1 MNTLSEAERRPT
13 MDAVRRAMTHRWL
26 GALLVAG
33 TLAGCTVKPPQ
44 VPSTNFTIS
53 IPVANDRTTIQK
65 VAAERSD
72 FLKIGDDEL
81 LVLDFASDFNRREVV
96 GNRLKVTPTS
106 TTFTTAIGTINIPG
120 QDLPDITVGMNAIL
134 GQNVEAGA
142 TVPLIPASNFSV
154 DEVLPALV
162 GVRSLVISEGEIQ
175 IDITNNLPLTLSGL
189 RMVLSDRG
197 DSGLDIPAGVID
209 ELDLG
214 TVATGASTSGSFSLT
229 GRQISALL
237 GIAVTGTTED
247 GQNVVIDA
255 DAALTIG
262 AAMGD
267 LTVEEAFA
275 VIPPQEFADSQ
286 VLAFPD
292 DRIQVTRAVISEGGL
307 TFRVTNEIEID
318 MEIELS
324 LDDLNKAD
332 GTKNTFLINEL
343 RPGEESEISF
353 DLDGNQFD
361 PENPLELGI
370 SYVVRT
376 FDSGDP
382 IRIFSSG
389 EVKIEAITEDLV
401 FSRVE
406 GVLNGIS
413 LPLDSVTRSVDFPE
427 GLDNLALGST
437 ALTVNLESGIGF
449 RSTIDLHI
457 QGTNSKGESGSLL
470 ISEIFQRGDPDSP
483 VALSLSPSSEE
494 LTAFL
499 NLLPTEVTVTPTVQ
513 MGDGEGTEVIEP
525 DHWVQINDVRFV
537 TQGIFQIRNDT
548 QIEPDPIFRRLQDD
562 DARARISSNLDSA
575 SVVTSIENH
584 LPIGVRV
591 SLRVAPNAKD
601 VYGSEDLFVNDQAN
615 GYLRI
620 PKEGSFEV
628 GAGTIDAD
636 GRVTASTTSLQR
648 ISLSDEDVLVFLR
661 ADGVHT
667 GVLVELDA
675 TPGDV
680 ALLGSDFVNVV
691 AGAEIFMELNEDLVK

>member
-1 MNTLSEAERRPT
+1 
-13 MDAVRRAMTHRWL
+13 MDAVRWVVGHRWL

-53 IPVANDRTTIQK
+53 IPVANDRTTIQE
-65 VAAERSD
+65 VASDRSD
-72 FLKIGDDEL
+72 FLKIDDQEL
-81 LVLDFASDFNRREVV
+81 LTVDFASDFNRREVV
-96 GNRLKVTPTS
+96 GNRLQVTPTS
-106 TTFTTAIGTINIPG
+106 NTFGTPIGAINIPG

-134 GQNVEAGA
+134 GQDLEAGA
-142 TVPLIPASNFSV
+142 TVPLIPSSSFSV
-154 DEVLPALV
+154 NEVLPALV
-162 GVRSLVISEGEIQ
+162 GVRSLTVSEGGIQ
-175 IDITNNLPLTLSGL
+175 IDMTNNLPIALSEL
-189 RMVLSDRG
+189 RLVLSDQG
-197 DSGLDIPAGVID
+197 DSSLDIPAGVID

-214 TVATGASTSGSFSLT
+214 NLATGESASGTFSLA

-237 GIAVTGTTED
+237 GIAVTGTTAE

-262 AAMGD
+262 AALSD

-307 TFRVTNEIEID
+307 TFKVTNEIEII

-332 GTKNTFLINEL
+332 GTTNTFLITGLE
-343 RPGEESEISF
+343 PGQESEVSF
-353 DLDGNQFD
+353 NLDENEFAPD
-361 PENPLELGI
+361 NPLELGI

-376 FDSGDP
+376 SDSGDP
-382 IRIFSSG
+382 VRVFSSG
-389 EVKIEAITEDLV
+389 EVKVEAITENLV

-406 GVLNGIS
+406 GILNGVS
-413 LPLDSVTRSVDFPE
+413 LPLDPVTRAVDFPA
-427 GLDNLALGST
+427 GLDNISLAST
-437 ALTVNLESGIGF
+437 ALSVNLTSGIGF
-449 RSTIDLHI
+449 RSSIDLDI
-457 QGTNSKGESGSLL
+457 QGTNSKGETGSLQ
-470 ISEIFQRGDPDSP
+470 ITEVFQRGDPDNP
-483 VALSLSPSSEE
+483 VQLTLAPPSDE

-513 MGDGEGTEVIEP
+513 MGDGEGVEIIEP
-525 DHWVQINDVRFV
+525 DHWVQVDDVRFV
-537 TQGIFQIRNDT
+537 TQGVFQLKEDT
-548 QIEPDPIFRRLQDD
+548 RIEADPIFRRLQDD
-562 DARARISSNLDSA
+562 DARDRISSNLDSA
-575 SVVTSIENH
+575 SVVTTIENH

-591 SLRVAPNAKD
+591 SLRVAPNAED
-601 VYGSEDLFVNDQAN
+601 VYGSDDLFENNQAN

-620 PKEGSFEV
+620 PQQGAFEV
-628 GAGTIDAD
+628 GAGTVGAD
-636 GRVTASTTSLQR
+636 GRVMQSATSLQR

-680 ALLGSDFVNVV
+680 ALLGSDFVNVE

>member
-1 MNTLSEAERRPT
+1 
-13 MDAVRRAMTHRWL
+13 MDAVRWAMKQRWL

-33 TLAGCTVKPPQ
+33 ALTGCTVKPPQ

-53 IPVANDRTTIQK
+53 IPVANDRTTIQE
-65 VAAERSD
+65 VVAERSD
-72 FLKIGDDEL
+72 FLKIDDQALLTVDFSSSFGDD
-81 LVLDFASDFNRREVV
+81 FREEV

-106 TTFTTAIGTINIPG
+106 NTFATPIGAINIAG
-120 QDLPDITVGMNAIL
+120 QDLPDITVGMNALL
-134 GQNVEAGA
+134 GQDIEAGA
-142 TVPLIPASNFSV
+142 TVPLILASSFSV
-154 DEVLPALV
+154 NEVLPALV
-162 GVRSLVISEGEIQ
+162 GVRSLLISEGEIQ
-175 IDITNNLPLTLSGL
+175 IDMTNNLPLNLSDL
-189 RMVLSDRG
+189 RLVLSDQG
-197 DSGLDIPAGVID
+197 DSSLDIPAGVID

-214 TVATGASTSGSFSLT
+214 TLATGASVSSSFSLA

-237 GIAVTGTTED
+237 DIAVTGTTEE

-292 DRIQVTRAVISEGGL
+292 DRIQVARAVISEGGL
-307 TFRVTNEIEID
+307 TFRVTNEIEII

-324 LDDLNKAD
+324 LDDLKKAD
-332 GTKNTFLINEL
+332 GTTNTFLITGLE
-343 RPGEESEISF
+343 PGEESEISF
-353 DLDGNQFD
+353 DLDGNEFA

-376 FDSGDP
+376 SDSGDP

-389 EVKIEAITEDLV
+389 EVKIEAVTEDLV

-413 LPLDSVTRSVDFPE
+413 LPLDSVKENVAFPE
-427 GLDNLALGST
+427 GLDNIALGST
-437 ALTVNLESGIGF
+437 ALTVNLTSGIGF
-449 RSTIDLHI
+449 RSTIDLDI
-457 QGTNSKGESGSLL
+457 QGTNSKGDTGSLQ
-470 ISEIFQRGDPDSP
+470 ISEVFQRGDPDSP
-483 VALSLSPSSEE
+483 VSLTLSPPSDE

-513 MGDGEGTEVIEP
+513 VGDGVGTEVIEP
-525 DHWVQINDVRFV
+525 DHWVQVDDVRFV
-537 TQGIFQIRNDT
+537 TQGVFQIKNATR
-548 QIEPDPIFRRLQDD
+548 IEPAPIFRRIQDD
-562 DARARISSNLDSA
+562 DARERISSNLDSA
-575 SVVTSIENH
+575 SVITSIENH

-591 SLRVAPNAKD
+591 SLRVAPNAED
-601 VYGSEDLFVNDQAN
+601 VYGSEDLFVNNQAK

-628 GAGTIDAD
+628 GAGTVGAD

>member
-1 MNTLSEAERRPT
+1 
-13 MDAVRRAMTHRWL
+13 MDAVRRAMKHRWL

-33 TLAGCTVKPPQ
+33 TLAGCTIKPPQ

-53 IPVANDRTTIQK
+53 IPVANDRTTIQE

-106 TTFTTAIGTINIPG
+106 NTFTTPIGTINIPG

-134 GQNVEAGA
+134 GQDVEAGA
-142 TVPLIPASNFSV
+142 TVPLIPASSFSV

-162 GVRSLVISEGEIQ
+162 GVRSLAISEGEIQ
-175 IDITNNLPLTLSGL
+175 IDMTNNLPLNLSGL
-189 RMVLSDRG
+189 RMVLSDQG
-197 DSGLDIPAGVID
+197 DSSLDIPAGVID

-214 TVATGASTSGSFSLT
+214 TLATGASTSGSFSLA
-229 GRQISALL
+229 GRQISAVL
-237 GIAVTGTTED
+237 GIAVTGTTEE

-286 VLAFPD
+286 VLSFPD

-307 TFRVTNEIEID
+307 TFRVTNEIEII

-332 GTKNTFLINEL
+332 GTKNTFLITGL

-353 DLDGNQFD
+353 DLDGNQFA

-376 FDSGDP
+376 SDSGDP

-427 GLDNLALGST
+427 GLDYVVSLDTTEAVREGVREIIITLFEALALVILG
-437 ALTVNLESGIGF
+437 AMVLGVMIPLGW
-449 RSTIDLHI
+449 
-457 QGTNSKGESGSLL
+457 
-470 ISEIFQRGDPDSP
+470 IFTRDRPEDHG
-483 VALSLSPSSEE
+483 
-494 LTAFL
+494 
-499 NLLPTEVTVTPTVQ
+499 LLP
-513 MGDGEGTEVIEP
+513 DGAGVREGGQEADGPLETNWSLAQVL
-525 DHWVQINDVRFV
+525 RC
-537 TQGIFQIRNDT
+537 
-548 QIEPDPIFRRLQDD
+548 
-562 DARARISSNLDSA
+562 RAFW
-575 SVVTSIENH
+575 VTSRHVVDEH
-584 LPIGVRV
+584 AQHRPVLPH
-591 SLRVAPNAKD
+591 
-601 VYGSEDLFVNDQAN
+601 
-615 GYLRI
+615 
-620 PKEGSFEV
+620 
-628 GAGTIDAD
+628 
-636 GRVTASTTSLQR
+636 LQR
-648 ISLSDEDVLVFLR
+648 LRRRWPVVDGGRLRLRPHRHHRRRRSARRRAAGGRLAGRREIHADHSLTNPRR
-661 ADGVHT
+661 AG
-667 GVLVELDA
+667 
-675 TPGDV
+675 
-680 ALLGSDFVNVV
+680 
-691 AGAEIFMELNEDLVK
+691 

>member
-1 MNTLSEAERRPT
+1 
-13 MDAVRRAMTHRWL
+13 MDAVRRAMKHRWL

-53 IPVANDRTTIQK
+53 IPVANDRTTIQE

-106 TTFTTAIGTINIPG
+106 NTFTTPIGTINIPG
-120 QDLPDITVGMNAIL
+120 QGLPDITVGMNAIL
-134 GQNVEAGA
+134 GQDVEAGA
-142 TVPLIPASNFSV
+142 TVPLIPASSFSV
-154 DEVLPALV
+154 DEGLPALV
-162 GVRSLVISEGEIQ
+162 GVRSLAISEGEIQ
-175 IDITNNLPLTLSGL
+175 IDMTNNLPLNLSGL
-189 RMVLSDRG
+189 RMVLSDQG
-197 DSGLDIPAGVID
+197 DSSLDIPAGVID

-214 TVATGASTSGSFSLT
+214 TLATGASTSGSFSLA

-237 GIAVTGTTED
+237 GIAVTGTTEE

-267 LTVEEAFA
+267 LTVEEAYA

-286 VLAFPD
+286 VLGFPD
-292 DRIQVTRAVISEGGL
+292 DRIQVTKAVISEGGL
-307 TFRVTNEIEID
+307 TFRVTNEIEII

-332 GTKNTFLINEL
+332 GTKNTFLITGL

-353 DLDGNQFD
+353 DLDGNQFA

-376 FDSGDP
+376 SDSGDP

-413 LPLDSVTRSVDFPE
+413 LPLDSVTRSVDFPD

-449 RSTIDLHI
+449 RSTIDLNI
-457 QGTNSKGESGSLL
+457 QGTNSRGESGSLL
-470 ISEIFQRGDPDSP
+470 ISEVFQRGDPDSP

-537 TQGIFQIRNDT
+537 TQGIFQISNDT

-562 DARARISSNLDSA
+562 DARDRISSNLDSA
-575 SVVTSIENH
+575 SVITSIENH

-591 SLRVAPNAKD
+591 SLRVAPNAED
-601 VYGSEDLFVNDQAN
+601 VYGSEDLFVNNQAK

-628 GAGTIDAD
+628 GAGTVGAD